1 MAYNRFQ
8 MLCTGG
14 IPRNAVQGIWCLYA
28 TSIVVLAR
36 KVPGSDED
44 NLHAVH
50 DAHSFQELKKAH
62 NPFWDFGPAVRISDQ
77 SPDILL
83 HWG

>member
-1 MAYNRFQ
+1 MLLSQLLSIFKMAYNRFQ

-28 TSIVVLAR
+28 TSIVVLSR

-62 NPFWDFGPAVRISDQ
+62 NPF
-77 SPDILL
+77 
-83 HWG
+83 